1 MGRVLCGPKA
11 GFTGEYLDL
20 CNRGQWSTNW
30 TIERERLSGVQES
43 DGGGMGAGLLKNRMC
58 T

>member
-1 MGRVLCGPKA
+1 MGRVLCDPKA

-30 TIERERLSGVQES
+30 RERLSDVQES